1 MIFFRGGAD
10 FINDNFFLTFNII
23 LGWDGTL
30 DAIFDDTDC
39 KQPDTEIGETG
50 DCGKF
55 GAGIAFMMFYL
66 VLRLVLKI
74 LGLFSY
80 QVEMCTVVH
89 QTVLRTV
96 LQYYGS
102 TVLCI
107 KYFIVIMMFY
117 LVLRFVL

>member
-1 MIFFRGGAD
+1 MT
-10 FINDNFFLTFNII
+10 FLGTFNII

-66 VLRLVLKI
+66 VLRLVFTI
-74 LGLFSY
+74 LVAFTY
-80 QVEMCTVVH
+80 QGDMYAVVH
-89 QTVLRTV
+89 EYCATKN
-96 LQYYGS
+96 
-102 TVLCI
+102 I
-107 KYFIVIMMFY
+107 
-117 LVLRFVL
+117 